1 MLSDVI
7 KILTFQ
13 PYRVRTDDPF
23 IPFTKKVKG
32 KPFTVAILGH
42 QQIKY
47 AKARFRKG
55 TLELMKASTSFVD
68 NFQNAEQDSAWVV
81 DFIAEAGDA
90 RSLLLGIN
98 CMFSNLKIY
107 SKDSR
112 LKDVEKAL
120 EANPEEEVGKSYEK
134 QTKYFLTQAGD
145 QISLNGVEREKIV
158 KPIEKF
164 RRWGFDVVGVFH
176 YPTSVIARVS
186 TLPLNWTAPGILV
199 YYTQRLIFF
208 MGWTGHEVVTL
219 RSKLFAEAT
228 RNPTGQKP
236 LLNSI
241 QREIDTTLNI
251 ISNKAPGAE
260 VHIYTY
266 HDKQDP
272 AFSGLEAIY
281 KDSQQITWPQD
292 TFESDLKPYPEPDMA
307 IIREIDAQ
315 KAESK

>member
-1 MLSDVI
+1 MLSDVL

-13 PYRVRTDDPF
+13 PYRIRSEDPF
-23 IPFTKKVKG
+23 MHFTKKVKG
-32 KPFTVAILGH
+32 RPFTLAILGH

-55 TLELMKASTSFVD
+55 TLELMKTSTAFVD

-81 DFIAEAGDA
+81 DFIQEAGEA
-90 RSLLLGIN
+90 KQLLLGIN

-112 LKDVEKAL
+112 LREIEKAL

-145 QISLNGVEREKIV
+145 QFSLNGVEREKIA

-164 RRWGFDVVGVFH
+164 RRWGFEVAAVFH
-176 YPTSVIARVS
+176 YPTSVIARIS
-186 TLPLNWTAPGILV
+186 SMPLNWTAPGILV

-208 MGWTGHEVVTL
+208 MGWTDHEVVTL

-236 LLNSI
+236 LMNSI

-251 ISNKAPGAE
+251 ITNKAPGAT
-260 VHIYTY
+260 VNIYTF
-266 HDKQDP
+266 HDKLDP
-272 AFSGLEAIY
+272 TFSGLEAVY
-281 KDSQQITWPQD
+281 KDSRQITWPQD
-292 TFESDLKPYPEPDMA
+292 TFESDVKPYTDPDMA
-307 IIREIDAQ
+307 IIREIEEQ
-315 KAESK
+315 KVESK